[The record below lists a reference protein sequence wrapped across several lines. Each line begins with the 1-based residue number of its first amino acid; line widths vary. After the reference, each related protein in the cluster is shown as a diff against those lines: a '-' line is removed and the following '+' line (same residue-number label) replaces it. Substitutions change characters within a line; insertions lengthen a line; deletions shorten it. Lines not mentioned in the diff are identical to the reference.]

1 MGNVVIREGLAE
13 DLETAFA
20 VWRAAETMRR
30 GSLPIQPV
38 TEERVRAYARRSGAF
53 LIVADDEISGVV
65 GMALGTPATSCPAG
79 LCILQMV
86 FVAPGHWG
94 EGIGGR
100 LVDAAVAQ
108 ARSRGFGRA
117 KLWTHA
123 ANSRA
128 RRLYEGHGF
137 VDSGCQE
144 IGELGEPIIQY
155 ERTLRDS

>member
-1 MGNVVIREGLAE
+1 M
-13 DLETAFA
+13 
-20 VWRAAETMRR
+20 WRAAETARR
-30 GSLPIQPV
+30 GGLPIQPV
-38 TEERVRAYARRSGAF
+38 TEERVRAYARRSGVF
-53 LIVADDEISGVV
+53 LIIADDEISGVV

-108 ARSRGFGRA
+108 ARSRGYGRA
-117 KLWTHA
+117 QLWTHA
-123 ANSRA
+123 ADSRA

-137 VDSGCQE
+137 VDSGRQE
-144 IGELGEPIIQY
+144 IGELGEPIVQY
-155 ERTLRDS
+155 ERALRDS